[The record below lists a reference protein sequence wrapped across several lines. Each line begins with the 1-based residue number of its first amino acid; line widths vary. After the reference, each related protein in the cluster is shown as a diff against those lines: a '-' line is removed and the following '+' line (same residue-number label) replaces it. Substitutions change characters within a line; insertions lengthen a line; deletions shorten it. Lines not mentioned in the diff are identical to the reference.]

1 MLSKTETPERDVS
14 FNLDKLVEELHNK
27 NMTVISKKM
36 SYAYLES
43 VKDALKAEL
52 NVEDGDLPF

>member
-1 MLSKTETPERDVS
+1 MLSKTETPERDVR
-14 FNLDKLVEELHNK
+14 FVLDKIVTDLHNK

-43 VKDALKAEL
+43 IKDALKSEL
-52 NVEDGDLPF
+52 DVEDGFEPF